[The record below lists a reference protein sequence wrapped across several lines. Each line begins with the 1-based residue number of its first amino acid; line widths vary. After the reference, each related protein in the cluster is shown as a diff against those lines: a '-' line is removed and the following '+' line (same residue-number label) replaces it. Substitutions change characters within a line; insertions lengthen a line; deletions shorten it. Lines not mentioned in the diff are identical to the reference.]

1 MVEDLARWTLLGADE
16 EGLGADEEGLG
27 ADEEGLGADEEGG
40 TLECTR
46 AGGLLRATSRITIR
60 VDGPEGIPSAVLSV
74 GSRSEGRG
82 LSRDRANVVELVR
95 PFERR
100 VC

>member
-1 MVEDLARWTLLGADE
+1 MVEDLARWTL
-16 EGLGADEEGLG
+16 LG